1 MKFMNKYEIV
11 LKYNDPEIHY
21 AATEGIAIL
30 NFKESTP
37 IQLKGKG
44 CDSIV
49 EVRLLKEYTQSE
61 WQERM
66 DSKKDS
72 TRRQL
77 ASLFPETYKLEGDK
91 FYIKGELQED

>member
-1 MKFMNKYEIV
+1 MDTMKKYEII
-11 LKYNDPEIHY
+11 LKYNEPEIQY
-21 AATEGIAIL
+21 AATEDMAIF

-66 DSKKDS
+66 DNKKDS

-77 ASLFPETYKLEGDK
+77 ASLFPETYKLEDGK

>member
-1 MKFMNKYEIV
+1 MMNKYEIV
-11 LKYNDPEIHY
+11 LKYNQPEIQY
-21 AATEGIAIL
+21 ASTEGIAIL

-49 EVRLLKEYTQSE
+49 EVRLLKQYTESE
-61 WQERM
+61 WQERL
-66 DSKKDS
+66 DSMKGS

-77 ASLFPETYKLEGDK
+77 ASLFPETYKLEDGK
-91 FYIKGELQED
+91 FYIKGEFQED